1 MTDHRIFLG
10 VGSNV
15 QRETHI
21 DIALDMLGEHLRDLR
36 CSPVYESE
44 SLDGAHP
51 PFFNLVV
58 SATTDLSARALIGW
72 LKEIEEL
79 HGRRRGAQSLITL
92 DIDLL
97 LFDDF
102 AGLVDGVRVPR
113 GEILTRAFVLYPL
126 QLLAPQLRHPEF
138 GLSMAELW
146 KQLKPG
152 PVLAPVRFPFGC
164 EGLIAG
170 KPAPTGFAVH
180 TVLVGA
186 GLPAIGIGIYTS
198 LTACRETA

>member
-1 MTDHRIFLG
+1 MTDHRVFLG

-21 DIALDMLGEHLRDLR
+21 DIALNMLGEHLRDMR

-44 SLDGAHP
+44 SLDGEHP

-58 SATTDLSARALIGW
+58 SASTRLSDRELIAW
-72 LKEIEEL
+72 IKEIEEL
-79 HGRRRGAQSLITL
+79 HGRRRGSQSLIAL

-102 AGLVDGVRVPR
+102 ASLVDGVRVPR

-146 KQLKPG
+146 TQLKPG
-152 PVLAPVRFPFGC
+152 PALAPVRFPFGF
-164 EGLIAG
+164 EGLIPG
-170 KPAPTGFAVH
+170 KPPTEQH
-180 TVLVGA
+180 M
-186 GLPAIGIGIYTS
+186 S
-198 LTACRETA
+198 LN

>member
-1 MTDHRIFLG
+1 MTDHRVFLG

-21 DIALDMLGEHLRDLR
+21 DIALNMLGEHLHDMR

-44 SLDGAHP
+44 SLDGEHP

-58 SATTDLSARALIGW
+58 SATTRLSARELIAW
-72 LKEIEEL
+72 IKEIEEL
-79 HGRRRGAQSLITL
+79 HGRRRGQQMLIAL

-126 QLLAPQLRHPEF
+126 QLLAPQMLHPEF
-138 GLSMAELW
+138 GLSMAQLW
-146 KQLKPG
+146 KQLRPG
-152 PVLAPVRFPFGC
+152 PALAPVRFPFGF

-170 KPAPTGFAVH
+170 KPAPTGTAPFLR
-180 TVLVGA
+180 TLENPVGA
-186 GLPAIGIGIYTS
+186 GLPAM
-198 LTACRETA
+198 RP